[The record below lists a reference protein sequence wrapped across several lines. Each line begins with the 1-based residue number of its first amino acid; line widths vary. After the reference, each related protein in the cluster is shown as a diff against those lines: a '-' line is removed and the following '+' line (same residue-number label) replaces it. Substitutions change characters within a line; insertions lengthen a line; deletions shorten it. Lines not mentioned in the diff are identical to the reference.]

1 MHSWLKQLATLAC
14 TFNGYAPCMYTVP
27 YLGLL
32 HGRVGMHQFIPLKD
46 DINIFMCF
54 HPPPLPPAP
63 SRLMQH
69 IRYRHVESRPH
80 ECPLCHKT
88 YKTTHT
94 LVDHL
99 ETHTEKCYT
108 CTEPN
113 CFYIATTARNFNHHM
128 RSVHGGEL
136 LLYCCHVCNERFSLG
151 RKLTKHLKDQH
162 GFELPPGHS
171 RFRYGIVEYG
181 GNDGDVGKWGVGK
194 GHCRFI
200 YLSILRI
207 LVRDFSR
214 NFSRGGE
221 GWS

>member
-1 MHSWLKQLATLAC
+1 
-14 TFNGYAPCMYTVP
+14 
-27 YLGLL
+27 
-32 HGRVGMHQFIPLKD
+32 
-46 DINIFMCF
+46 
-54 HPPPLPPAP
+54 
-63 SRLMQH
+63 MQH
-69 IRYRHVESRPH
+69 IRYRHVETRPH

-99 ETHTEKCYT
+99 ETHREKCYT
-108 CTEPN
+108 CSEPN

-171 RFRYGIVEYG
+171 RFRYVYILFKFGDLISRKLMDINVMTLVLRSSRDFMRYEPTSPFLKSIRLCTAISFLCTIPSFITTEIRP
-181 GNDGDVGKWGVGK
+181 GNDT
-194 GHCRFI
+194 
-200 YLSILRI
+200 SIAHSI
-207 LVRDFSR
+207 H
-214 NFSRGGE
+214 
-221 GWS
+221 

>member
-1 MHSWLKQLATLAC
+1 MWLQAPPKLCPPSWLECCLEEHC
-14 TFNGYAPCMYTVP
+14 N
-27 YLGLL
+27 L
-32 HGRVGMHQFIPLKD
+32 HVHCIFIPS
-46 DINIFMCF
+46 
-54 HPPPLPPAP
+54 AP

-99 ETHTEKCYT
+99 ETHREKCYT
-108 CTEPN
+108 CSEPN

-128 RSVHGGEL
+128 RSVHGGDL
-136 LLYCCHVCNERFSLG
+136 LLYCCHICNERFSLG

-171 RFRYGIVEYG
+171 RFR
-181 GNDGDVGKWGVGK
+181 
-194 GHCRFI
+194 
-200 YLSILRI
+200 
-207 LVRDFSR
+207 
-214 NFSRGGE
+214 
-221 GWS
+221 

>member
-1 MHSWLKQLATLAC
+1 MPKQVVGWFSTVDGKYSFTYIVFFTL
-14 TFNGYAPCMYTVP
+14 
-27 YLGLL
+27 
-32 HGRVGMHQFIPLKD
+32 
-46 DINIFMCF
+46 
-54 HPPPLPPAP
+54 PAP
-63 SRLMQH
+63 SRLVQH
-69 IRYRHVESRPH
+69 IRYRHVETRPH

-108 CTEPN
+108 CSEPN
-113 CFYIATTARNFNHHM
+113 CFYVATTARNFNHHM

-171 RFRYGIVEYG
+171 RFRYSFMYYTYYPVRMC
-181 GNDGDVGKWGVGK
+181 K
-194 GHCRFI
+194 G
-200 YLSILRI
+200 
-207 LVRDFSR
+207 
-214 NFSRGGE
+214 
-221 GWS
+221 